1 MSEQTSQY
9 YINRPIT
16 AKDGADSS
24 GNRAEVRVQTG
35 YAFVDDVIDKKSQQ
49 TAKFSFTFEGTKLK
63 HPVGGWIHKTE
74 DKEIYEM
81 LKKAYDDET
90 PIHFRIESKRRD
102 HIDRSIPIDDIL
114 TLEQA
119 KEKTI
124 TIIAGVKINA
134 SDDWILSS
142 ERVTLPSEDQVQGS
156 VPATPENS
164 AESVNSPLI
173 RSHAKIEN
181 PSYLSRNNDGS
192 INPGGNAVSA
202 ITNTYMYVFSYQQEH
217 PEIEMSD
224 TDVFRITGRILS
236 ICNNAQ
242 LHVYGSKLTRP
253 NMSLSSHVRARSLVF
268 HTIDNVN
275 PITKE
280 ILNDEEQLKAWEE
293 TVLERVKKMWS
304 WSINLAD
311 SIEA

>member
-1 MSEQTSQY
+1 MSENTVEY

-16 AKDGADSS
+16 AKDGADSG

-35 YAFVDDVIDKKSQQ
+35 YAFIDSVVDKKSQQ

-74 DKEIYEM
+74 DEEIYNM
-81 LKKAYDDET
+81 LNKAYNEET

-102 HIDRSIPIDDIL
+102 HVDRSIPINDIL
-114 TLEQA
+114 TLEKA
-119 KEKTI
+119 KDNTI
-124 TIIAGVKINA
+124 TIIAGVKVNA
-134 SDDWILSS
+134 SDDWKLSS

-156 VPATPENS
+156 VAATPENS
-164 AESVNSPLI
+164 AEAVNSPLI

-224 TDVFRITGRILS
+224 ADVFRITGRILS
-236 ICNNAQ
+236 ICNDAQ
-242 LHVYGSKLTRP
+242 LHVYGSKMNRP
-253 NMSLSSHVRARSLVF
+253 NMSLSSHVRARSLTF

-280 ILNDEEQLKAWEE
+280 LLNDNEKLKEWEE

-311 SIEA
+311 GIEA